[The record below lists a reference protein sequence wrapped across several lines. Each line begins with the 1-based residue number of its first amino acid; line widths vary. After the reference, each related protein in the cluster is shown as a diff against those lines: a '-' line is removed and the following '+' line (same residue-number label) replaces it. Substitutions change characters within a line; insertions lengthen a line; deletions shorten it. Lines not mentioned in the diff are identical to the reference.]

1 MWFVSLNP
9 VSLYPPFSPK
19 ERERKRECLPK
30 SPPAMDVVSATRPQG
45 GCLSHKD
52 PCKTTGDKERS
63 QTYRDTSIHI
73 FHLAPTFLLSVYQ
86 CLYLLVAL
94 SVQQVFGMIH
104 RNASL
109 CKWGVLLQI
118 PAREPRTS
126 ITRRQRILFVRTH
139 RLHYKQRKAEQLGLF
154 SPKELPSFFNLMS
167 QNKLEINYYCLGI
180 IQLRS
185 YNAALKKK
193 NPSNASIISHSPRQ
207 NYSHCGSSPFQ
218 SHSTCLSFMLIT
230 SLYFIKVCMHDVF
243 RSSSSVSLHQKL
255 SPSQHTRV
263 SNCRW
268 FFEHSAAS
276 KQAEMPT
283 LQTLRFLTPRL
294 RHSWPQPVLAGP
306 RM

>member
-1 MWFVSLNP
+1 
-9 VSLYPPFSPK
+9 
-19 ERERKRECLPK
+19 
-30 SPPAMDVVSATRPQG
+30 
-45 GCLSHKD
+45 
-52 PCKTTGDKERS
+52 
-63 QTYRDTSIHI
+63 
-73 FHLAPTFLLSVYQ
+73 
-86 CLYLLVAL
+86 
-94 SVQQVFGMIH
+94 MIR

-109 CKWGVLLQI
+109 CKWGALLQI

-126 ITRRQRILFVRTH
+126 ITRRQRILLVRTH

-193 NPSNASIISHSPRQ
+193 NPSNASIISHSSRQ
-207 NYSHCGSSPFQ
+207 NYSHCGSAPFQ

-255 SPSQHTRV
+255 SPSHTLVYPTADDFSSTAQLPNKRRCLHCRPFAFSHPGFATPGHSQSSQGHGCSLHLHLRV
-263 SNCRW
+263 P
-268 FFEHSAAS
+268 AS
-276 KQAEMPT
+276 
-283 LQTLRFLTPRL
+283 
-294 RHSWPQPVLAGP
+294 
-306 RM
+306 